1 MTREHNKDERQK
13 TPQADF
19 SRGFTGCINQVAC
32 AALGE
37 VRVPQPSSIGA
48 QLLAPKWMSRRGKLM
63 FLPRNS
69 RSWLQQELVAKM
81 FDQAVPKRRI
91 RCRIP

>member
-1 MTREHNKDERQK
+1 MNTFEWEHNKDERQK

-48 QLLAPKWMSRRGKLM
+48 QLLAPKWMSRREDNL
-63 FLPRNS
+63 
-69 RSWLQQELVAKM
+69 A
-81 FDQAVPKRRI
+81 
-91 RCRIP
+91 